1 MVLINETGFEW
12 DLNRGLSEAYHVSLI
27 CGILRETGF
36 ELHLGSGYFL
46 EQGTG
51 CMLLGRGYGIL
62 RQSRGKSKGEKLE
75 KTSMS
80 TSITPLLQLC
90 LWWGHDFLKANSR
103 IRSRNL
109 LSAKRE
115 LINCLG

>member
-1 MVLINETGFEW
+1 MIPQIELTQNVVLIDETGFE
-12 DLNRGLSEAYHVSLI
+12 LNSNHGLSEAYRVSLI
-27 CGILRETGF
+27 CAILRETGF

-62 RQSRGKSKGEKLE
+62 RRSHGKSKGEKLE

-80 TSITPLLQLC
+80 TSI
-90 LWWGHDFLKANSR
+90 K
-103 IRSRNL
+103 
-109 LSAKRE
+109 
-115 LINCLG
+115 

>member
-1 MVLINETGFEW
+1 MVRVNETGFE
-12 DLNRGLSEAYHVSLI
+12 LNSNHGLSEAYRVSLI

-36 ELHLGSGYFL
+36 DQLHLGSGYFL

-62 RQSRGKSKGEKLE
+62 RRSHGKSKGEKLE

-80 TSITPLLQLC
+80 TSITPMNILC
-90 LWWGHDFLKANSR
+90 CNNFAVGIGFVTLRLV
-103 IRSRNL
+103 L
-109 LSAKRE
+109 PT
-115 LINCLG
+115 